1 MYSKSNLNEEQKEA
15 FNAIRKFV
23 DHPAADTFV
32 LKGYAGTGKTYLMQH
47 LGKWLRE
54 NEYDFTMLASTGRAA
69 TVLRG
74 KTGFD
79 VRTVHGEL
87 YRFSKVEG
95 DEEDIPDDAPI
106 DKYGQMTLQFSLR
119 PPDEGKKVY
128 IIDEASMLSSEIS
141 PSSDTVLFGS
151 GCLLVDFFDAAN
163 NNKIIFVGDPGQLP
177 PVGQDF
183 SPALDMN
190 WLSEQRRTAI
200 SVTLEKIERHE
211 PGNGIL
217 SLASSIRTMAD
228 PQKPFVKFPKLPVR
242 NVSNIQIHISHEAL
256 LQDYLNRF
264 KEVGSNGVLAVVRSN
279 KMVNEINQAVRSHL
293 YGTVDMSIQPGELF
307 MVVQNNYAVP
317 LTNGDFVVVTHVGEI
332 RLKANLHFQSVRVKA
347 LLSDIEY
354 EILLSLDV
362 LVSQDANF
370 SKEQYKQLMVDFSR
384 RMRKKKFKPNS
395 AKYKEE
401 MMKDPYLNCLKV
413 KFGYA
418 VTCHKAQGGEWDE
431 VYLFLDKSMYG
442 MPKPELF
449 RWWYTAVTRARKQL
463 HLGND
468 WWIV

>member
-1 MYSKSNLNEEQKEA
+1 MSSKGKLNEEQKEA

-23 DHPAADTFV
+23 DHPAADIFV

-47 LGKWLRE
+47 LGRWLRE
-54 NEYDFTMLASTGRAA
+54 NEYDFSMLASTGRAA

-119 PPDEGKKVY
+119 PPDEGKKIY

-190 WLSEQRRTAI
+190 WLSEQKRTAV
-200 SVTLEKIERHE
+200 SVTLEKIERHGPE
-211 PGNGIL
+211 NGIL
-217 SLASSIRTMAD
+217 SLASAIRSMAD
-228 PQKPFVKFPKLPVR
+228 PQRPLVKFPKLPAR
-242 NVSNIQIHISHEAL
+242 GVSNIRLHASHDSL

-264 KEVGSNGVLAVVRSN
+264 KEIGTNGVLAVVRSN
-279 KMVNEINQAVRSHL
+279 RMVNEINLAVRNHL
-293 YGTVDMSIQPGELF
+293 YGTVDMSIQPGEIL
-307 MVVQNNYAVP
+307 MVVQNNYSVP
-317 LTNGDFVVVTHVGEI
+317 MTNGDFVVVTEIGET
-332 RLKANLHFQSVRVKA
+332 RLQANLHFQSIRVKA
-347 LLSDIEY
+347 LLSENEY

-370 SKEQYKQLMVDFSR
+370 SKAQSKQLMVDFSR
-384 RMRKKKFKPNS
+384 RMRKKNCKPNS
-395 AKYKEE
+395 PKYKEA
-401 MMKDPYLNCLKV
+401 MMKDPYLNCLKA

-431 VYLFLDKSMYG
+431 VYLFLEKSMYG
-442 MPKPELF
+442 MPHPELF

-463 HLGND
+463 HLADD